1 MKPVNNYKWNGHNIN
16 IQTNASPKFLWLNH
30 KLDIQVDNTLTT
42 YQKKRSL
49 TRSLTSF
56 HLKHNGRNLKG
67 QIISAGFPCTPIIS
81 LLTIVDDTIIGHSHI
96 FVGSRIFTYLLISA
110 TILGI
115 NFL

>member
-1 MKPVNNYKWNGHNIN
+1 MNPASNYKWNGHNIN
-16 IQTNASPKFLWLNH
+16 IQANASPKFLWLNH
-30 KLDIQVDNTLTT
+30 RLDVKVDNTLTT
-42 YQKKRSL
+42 NQKKSTL

-81 LLTIVDDTIIGHSHI
+81 LLTIVDDTIIGRSYI
-96 FVGSRIFTYLLISA
+96 LVGSRIVTYLLISA